1 MKISGSIYRTVDEDL
16 KYDEMSNS
24 KGMNKKVNKK

>member
-24 KGMNKKVNKK
+24 KGMNKK